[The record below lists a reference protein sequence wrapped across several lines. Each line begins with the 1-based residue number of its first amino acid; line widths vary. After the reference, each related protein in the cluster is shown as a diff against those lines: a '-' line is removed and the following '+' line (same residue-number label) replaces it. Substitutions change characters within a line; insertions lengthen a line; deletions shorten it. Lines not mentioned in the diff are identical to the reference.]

1 MSELPNF
8 KCYLDQLPATFL
20 QILRCE
26 SVPQIPEGVP
36 ELIERYAGVKRI
48 IINLIDNFGLFE
60 ITYYKPQFI
69 ITNSDA
75 LVLLSTKN
83 PYTLGVFHQLMF
95 GGFEK
100 EPNGFHFLR
109 ELNNQGKESILV
121 GRKKDLDRYDGGTNS
136 VAKDTDMSS
145 WIEAAKVVNRHD
157 FSWIH
162 YLDFE
167 SLHRQHSQ
175 LKQQTPETLLERLIN
190 RTDKWILST
199 YKQLREN
206 SLLIILGD
214 HGRYKMNLEY
224 SGKIAQWR
232 QASVPIAIMIRK

>member
-1 MSELPNF
+1 MSELPNY
-8 KCYLDQLPATFL
+8 KCYLSQLPATFMT
-20 QILRCE
+20 ILGIQP
-26 SVPQIPEGVP
+26 SGQIPEAVP
-36 ELIERYAGVKRI
+36 ELIERYSGIERI

-60 ITYYKPQFI
+60 ITYYKPEFI
-69 ITNSDA
+69 ISNSDA

-83 PYTLGVFHQLMF
+83 PYTLGVLHQIMY

-100 EPNGFHFLR
+100 EPNGFHLLK
-109 ELNNQGKESILV
+109 ELNKQGKQTIWV

-136 VAKDTDMSS
+136 IAKDTDMSS
-145 WIEAAKVVNRHD
+145 WIEAAKVVNRHEL
-157 FSWIH
+157 SWIH

-175 LKQQTPETLLERLIN
+175 LRQQTPETLLERLIN

-214 HGRYKMNLEY
+214 HGRFKMDLEY

-232 QASVPIAIMIRK
+232 QASVPVAILIRK